1 MSLSDFGGFMESDVK
16 KRTKENLTEAF
27 WQLYEKKEISK
38 ITVKE
43 ITTLAGY
50 NRSTFY
56 EYFKDVYDVLDQLE
70 ESLIREPMIPLRR
83 PKEGIE
89 AESIMMALSEEFE
102 RNKRYFSVLLGD
114 NGDPKF
120 HSKIKNKIKPKI
132 KEKIESLGIKDETK
146 INILIEYKVSAMIG
160 IMVYVHTT
168 DTQLDLKDVFEII
181 RDLNRYGTI
190 ETVSKLTQ

>member
-1 MSLSDFGGFMESDVK
+1 MENEIK
-16 KRTKENLTEAF
+16 KRTKDNLTEAF

-70 ESLIREPMIPLRR
+70 ESLIREPMVPLKR
-83 PKEGIE
+83 PKEGKE
-89 AESIMMALSEEFE
+89 VESIMMALSEEFE

-120 HSKIKNKIKPKI
+120 HSKLKNKIKPKI
-132 KEKIESLGIKDETK
+132 KEKIESVGIKDETK
-146 INILIEYKVSAMIG
+146 INILIEYQVSAMLG
-160 IMVYVHTT
+160 IMVYMHTSE
-168 DTQLDLKDVFEII
+168 DAPEIKELFEVVNS
-181 RDLNRYGTI
+181 LNRQGI
-190 ETVSKLTQ
+190 RETVKSMVSNA